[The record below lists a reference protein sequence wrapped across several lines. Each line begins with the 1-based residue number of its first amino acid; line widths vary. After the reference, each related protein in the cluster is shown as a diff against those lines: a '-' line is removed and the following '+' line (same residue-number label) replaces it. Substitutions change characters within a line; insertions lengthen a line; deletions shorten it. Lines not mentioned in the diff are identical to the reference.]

1 MLSFSLSVLTT
12 HFGRPHSCTNCF
24 ATGTNA
30 TDLTSWEREARGLSN
45 DATTTSS
52 SSGGGGSSISTK
64 TRIRDPYEITGEAPP
79 LKLTRSMVF
88 GKKGGMGLFGG
99 NANGLIAT
107 DNTPPPSQPQPPPQ
121 QQQQQQQQQQS
132 NTNASTG
139 AVTVEAIYAFD
150 AEQQDELSFGK
161 GALVMDVTV
170 KDDDW

>member
-1 MLSFSLSVLTT
+1 
-12 HFGRPHSCTNCF
+12 
-24 ATGTNA
+24 
-30 TDLTSWEREARGLSN
+30 
-45 DATTTSS
+45 
-52 SSGGGGSSISTK
+52 
-64 TRIRDPYEITGEAPP
+64 
-79 LKLTRSMVF
+79 MVF

-107 DNTPPPSQPQPPPQ
+107 DNTPPPLQPPPQ
-121 QQQQQQQQQQS
+121 QKQQQQQS

-170 KDDDW
+170 KDDDWYGVVFLWCCAFVVLFFLMLCFLLLGETTQVLRLSSR

>member
-1 MLSFSLSVLTT
+1 
-12 HFGRPHSCTNCF
+12 
-24 ATGTNA
+24 
-30 TDLTSWEREARGLSN
+30 
-45 DATTTSS
+45 
-52 SSGGGGSSISTK
+52 
-64 TRIRDPYEITGEAPP
+64 
-79 LKLTRSMVF
+79 MVF

-107 DNTPPPSQPQPPPQ
+107 GNTPPPSQPQPPPQ
-121 QQQQQQQQQQS
+121 QQHQQQQS

-170 KDDDW
+170 KDDDWYGVVFCGVVVSWFCFF